1 MREILLAFKN
11 KCVTPQNRQ
20 SSQNIIGLNEKA
32 RIFVSSLNAFFF
44 KWFDTRAPCLHFT
57 GDRIHEQTKISDLK
71 TILSRSSANNI

>member
-32 RIFVSSLNAFFF
+32 RIFVSSLNAFFLN
-44 KWFDTRAPCLHFT
+44 DLILAPLVCILLAIEFT
-57 GDRIHEQTKISDLK
+57 NKPRYLI
-71 TILSRSSANNI
+71 